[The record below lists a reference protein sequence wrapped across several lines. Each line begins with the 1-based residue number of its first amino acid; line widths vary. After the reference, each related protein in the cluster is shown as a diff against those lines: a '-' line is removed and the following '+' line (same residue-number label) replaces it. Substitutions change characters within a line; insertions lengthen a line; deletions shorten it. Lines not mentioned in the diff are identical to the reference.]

1 MKLRCFA
8 FLALLPLAAAMPG
21 CSGSDP
27 PQASSADATQ
37 PLEVDL
43 VSVRRTRITSR
54 LELVGTLL
62 PIRAT
67 TIVPDVDGIIE
78 SFPDSDRLVK
88 YLEDGELKSQALG
101 LNLGHEVKKGDVLVK
116 IEDTN
121 FRLAVAAAQAELELA
136 RRLGEELVAWKR
148 DEEKRQA
155 EAQLEEAIAAVEL
168 GEAELKRS
176 EELRRMKTISQ
187 GEFDVLVMNARC
199 AEAAK
204 KRAQAAFDMA
214 NAGPTPE
221 QIAVAD
227 ARVWAAEAQV
237 KLRQDEL
244 EKTAIKA
251 PYDGVIVDRF
261 VDVGDRVQAMPRA
274 EIMQIIDPRILFAQ
288 VSVPERYQGRIR
300 LFEESDATDKTNQVW
315 VDADSHNERI
325 PGRIDL
331 INVKVD
337 PETRTF
343 RVRVLIDNRRAILKP
358 GGFVRVSLPVASA
371 VDVPVVPEEAVSYE
385 EGQPV
390 VFVYLNGQVEKRPVS
405 LGLSN
410 HQDCEIR
417 SGLTDVELVVA
428 GNTSLLTDGLLV
440 RPKAAD
446 SIAGDEPVA
455 AKSGNAD
462 RSDASSSKDRGTL
475 ASAGTEV
482 GR

>member
-1 MKLRCFA
+1 M
-8 FLALLPLAAAMPG
+8 
-21 CSGSDP
+21 
-27 PQASSADATQ
+27 
-37 PLEVDL
+37 
-43 VSVRRTRITSR
+43 VSVRRARIASR

-67 TIVPDVDGIIE
+67 TIVPDVDGVIE
-78 SFPDSDRLVK
+78 SFPESDRLVE
-88 YLEDGELKSQALG
+88 YLEDGKLKSRFLG
-101 LNLGHEVKKGDVLVK
+101 LNLGHEVKKGDELVK
-116 IEDTN
+116 IEDTD
-121 FRLAVAAAQAELELA
+121 FRLAVAAAEAELELA
-136 RRLGEELVAWKR
+136 RRLRAELVAWRR
-148 DEEKRQA
+148 DEERQQA
-155 EAQLEEAIAAVEL
+155 EAQLEEATAAVEL

-176 EELRRMKTISQ
+176 DELRQMRTISQ
-187 GEFDVLVMNARC
+187 GEFDVLVMNARS
-199 AEAAK
+199 AEAGK
-204 KRAQAAFDMA
+204 KRAQAALDLA

-227 ARVWAAEAQV
+227 ARILAAETRV
-237 KLRQDEL
+237 KLKQDDL
-244 EKTAIKA
+244 ERTSIRA

-261 VDVGDRVQAMPRA
+261 VDVGDRVQSMPRA
-274 EIMQIIDPRILFAQ
+274 EIMQIIDPRVLFAQ
-288 VSVPERYQGRIR
+288 VSVPERYQRQIG
-300 LFEESDATDKTNQVW
+300 LSVESDAPDQTNQVW
-315 VDADSHNERI
+315 IEADSLNERI

-331 INVKVD
+331 INVKVE

-343 RVRVLIDNRRAILKP
+343 RVRVLIDNRKKVLKP
-358 GGFVRVSLPVASA
+358 GGFVRVSLPVASV
-371 VDVPVVPEEAVSYE
+371 VDVPVVPEEAISYD
-385 EGQPV
+385 EGQAV
-390 VFVYLNGQVEKRPVS
+390 VFVYRNGQVGRRTVS
-405 LGLSN
+405 VGLSN

-417 SGLTDVELVVA
+417 SGLSGDELVVA